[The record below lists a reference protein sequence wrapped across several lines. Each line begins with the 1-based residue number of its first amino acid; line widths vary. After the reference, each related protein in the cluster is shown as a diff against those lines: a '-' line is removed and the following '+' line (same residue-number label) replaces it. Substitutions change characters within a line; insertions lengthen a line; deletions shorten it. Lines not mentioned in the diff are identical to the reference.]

1 MKIYAIAAAVL
12 LCIGAAIF
20 GVAAQARCGDRSCLP
35 WKTTNFAAKKSL
47 NNTSGQIVRRL
58 KTERQ
63 AHKVSKKRVFAIKR
77 NTKKTYAAKRYKTKT
92 YLASRYKKK
101 TYLTSRYK
109 KKLYA
114 AKRTK
119 AKLYASRKYKKYA
132 AKRKWTRIAR
142 AHPTKGS
149 RGRVVAIIKT
159 MAPRFGVP
167 TWFALRIAKIESG
180 YNPRVRGAAGE
191 IGVYQM
197 KCATARGIG
206 FRGGCRALYNAHTN
220 VFWGLKH
227 LSLAVKSSRGNLRL
241 AASKHNGGLGRRTI
255 VRRYVSLVF

>member
-1 MKIYAIAAAVL
+1 MKIYAIAVAVM

-20 GVAAQARCGDRSCLP
+20 GVTAQARCGDRSCHM
-35 WKTTNFAAKKSL
+35 WQATNFTSKQSL
-47 NNTSGQIVRRL
+47 NNTSGQIVRKL
-58 KTERQ
+58 KTERR
-63 AHKVSKKRVFAIKR
+63 ARKALKRRVQ
-77 NTKKTYAAKRYKTKT
+77 TAKRYKVKT
-92 YLASRYKKK
+92 NIASRQNKKK
-101 TYLTSRYK
+101 VYASKRVKSNIQASRK
-109 KKLYA
+109 HKI
-114 AKRTK
+114 
-119 AKLYASRKYKKYA
+119 YASRKYKKYA
-132 AKRKWTRIAR
+132 AKQKKTRTAH

-180 YNPRVRGAAGE
+180 FNPRVRGAAGE

-197 KCATARGIG
+197 KCSTARHIG
-206 FRGGCRALYNAHTN
+206 FRGSCRALYNASTN
-220 VFWGLKH
+220 VYWGLRH
-227 LSLAVKSSRGNLRL
+227 LSMAVKSSRGNLRL

>member
-1 MKIYAIAAAVL
+1 MKTYAIAVAVV

-20 GVAAQARCGDRSCLP
+20 GVAAQARCGDRNCLP
-35 WKTTNFAAKKSL
+35 WKTTNFAAKQSL

-58 KTERQ
+58 KTEYQ
-63 AHKVSKKRVFAIKR
+63 AHRVVKRRIAATKR
-77 NTKKTYAAKRYKTKT
+77 TKTKS
-92 YLASRYKKK
+92 YLASRYQKKNFVSK
-101 TYLTSRYK
+101 RTRTRVYASRK
-109 KKLYA
+109 HKAKIYA
-114 AKRTK
+114 ARKHK
-119 AKLYASRKYKKYA
+119 VYASRKYNKKYA
-132 AKRKWTRIAR
+132 AKRKRTRIAH

-180 YNPRVRGAAGE
+180 FNPRVRGAAGE
-191 IGVYQM
+191 YGVYQM
-197 KCATARGIG
+197 KCSTARGIG
-206 FRGGCRALYNAHTN
+206 FRGSCSALYNANTN
-220 VFWGLKH
+220 VYWGLKH
-227 LSLAVKSSRGNLRL
+227 LSMAVRSSRGNLKL